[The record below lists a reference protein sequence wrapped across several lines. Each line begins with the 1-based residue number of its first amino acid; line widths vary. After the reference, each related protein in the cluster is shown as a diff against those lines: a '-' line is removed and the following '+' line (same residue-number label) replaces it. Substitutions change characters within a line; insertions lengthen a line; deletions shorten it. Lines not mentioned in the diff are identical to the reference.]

1 MVWLRSGWDFGRS
14 LRIFQLE
21 PVLIRGARGENHEPA
36 ERCVERLPGGADA
49 RRGVGGS
56 ILATLGVDSVG
67 RPHRKKKR
75 KATDESPSG
84 TEGSLIKPEVAEQ
97 PRVTSLGRA
106 CLRFRYTSW
115 QRPLVIELGD
125 TVATGPPRD
134 GGYSSN
140 GPALGREQ

>member
-1 MVWLRSGWDFGRS
+1 M
-14 LRIFQLE
+14 
-21 PVLIRGARGENHEPA
+21 
-36 ERCVERLPGGADA
+36 ERLPGGADA

-56 ILATLGVDSVG
+56 ILATLGVNSVG
-67 RPHRKKKR
+67 WPHPKKR
-75 KATDESPSG
+75 KATDESSSG

-97 PRVTSLGRA
+97 PRVTSFGRA

-134 GGYSSN
+134 EGYSSN
-140 GPALGREQ
+140 GPALGREQWTPVYLVAFPRGCACRACPGIR

>member
-1 MVWLRSGWDFGRS
+1 MAETRTSNQRSGAWNA
-14 LRIFQLE
+14 FQVALTS
-21 PVLIRGARGENHEPA
+21 VAARTVRFWQLWA
-36 ERCVERLPGGADA
+36 STLW
-49 RRGVGGS
+49 VGP
-56 ILATLGVDSVG
+56 IQ
-67 RPHRKKKR
+67 KKKGDGR
-75 KATDESPSG
+75 VLERNR
-84 TEGSLIKPEVAEQ
+84 GSLIKPEVAEQ

-106 CLRFRYTSW
+106 CLRFRHTSW